1 MTKKTMFDQNSRRTG
16 YFYNGYGAEEKFAV
30 AVDSHDSAWFAHKQR
45 CLAQELQ
52 RLKNKGV
59 TEDAKLLEREL
70 KLLEKGINTTAYNN
84 DGHLNPRKLERS
96 QYSLVNHLLVYR
108 ALCEY
113 VK

>member
-1 MTKKTMFDQNSRRTG
+1 MTKKTMFDQNGRRTG

-30 AVDSHDSAWFAHKQR
+30 AVETHDSAWFAHKHL
-45 CLAQELQ
+45 CLAQEML

-70 KLLEKGINTTAYNN
+70 KLLENHINTTAYHN
-84 DGHLNPRKLERS
+84 DGNQNPRALELS
-96 QYSLVNHLLVYR
+96 QYKLVNHLLVYR